1 MLTDIQRAMLGNH
14 DAAARLTEQGVL
26 IPCPWCKGSVR
37 MQNVRL
43 IGRRLETDFVC
54 KRCDKIQTFG
64 QYINAGEDEF
74 ENPSAL
80 RQWNTRAQIL
90 SAEEMERLEALKDD

>member
-1 MLTDIQRAMLGNH
+1 MLTDIQRAMLGDH
-14 DAAARLTEQGVL
+14 EAAARLTEQGVL
-26 IPCPWCKGSVR
+26 IPCPWCYGAVQMQRTRLKGHLLK
-37 MQNVRL
+37 M
-43 IGRRLETDFVC
+43 DFVC

-80 RQWNTRAQIL
+80 RQWNTRAPIL
-90 SAEEMERLEALKDD
+90 SAEEMEMLEGME

>member
-1 MLTDIQRAMLGNH
+1 MTDIQRAMLGDH

-26 IPCPWCKGSVR
+26 LPCPWCYGAAQ

-43 IGRRLETDFVC
+43 KGHLLKTDFVC
-54 KRCDKIQTFG
+54 KKCGKIQTFG
-64 QYINAGEDEF
+64 QYIIGAEGEF

-80 RQWNTRAQIL
+80 RQWNTRASIL
-90 SAEEMERLEALKDD
+90 SAEEMEMLEGME